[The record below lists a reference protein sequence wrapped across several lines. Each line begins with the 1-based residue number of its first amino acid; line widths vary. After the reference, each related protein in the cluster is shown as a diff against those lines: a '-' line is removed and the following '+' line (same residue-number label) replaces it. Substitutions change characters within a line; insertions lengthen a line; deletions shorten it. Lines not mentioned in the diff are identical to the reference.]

1 MILAVVS
8 AQRSDGGT
16 CGGDVGR
23 EMWGQ
28 EARIPSPPQRRWHLG
43 EAERCENVGVA
54 GQDVG
59 IT

>member
-1 MILAVVS
+1 MIFAVVS

-23 EMWGQ
+23 EMWGH

-43 EAERCENVGVA
+43 EAERARVRPASGGEGA
-54 GQDVG
+54 
-59 IT
+59 